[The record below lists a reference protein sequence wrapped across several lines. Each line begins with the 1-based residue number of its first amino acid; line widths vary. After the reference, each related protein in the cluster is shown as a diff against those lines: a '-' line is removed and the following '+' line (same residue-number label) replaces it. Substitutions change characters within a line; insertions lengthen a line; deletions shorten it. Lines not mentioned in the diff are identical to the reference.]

1 MELYIPTSTRSVKI
15 AEIHSVPCWRVC
27 RWTGCFI
34 PLQKEQNNYSTLF
47 TWVNYF
53 IIFFIIVKYHFWE
66 KVDFWLLFAIL
77 RTPYFCHSVAK
88 QRNHFFTRSRDLV
101 YFLLKRDFE
110 RDPFGMTRISLVRL
124 FSLRTLCR
132 SISTTPSQE
141 HSSPSNHSNKM
152 KWKSII
158 VGQLR
163 TISPISG
170 ISELICSRIS

>member
-15 AEIHSVPCWRVC
+15 AEIHSVPWWRVC

-34 PLQKEQNNYSTLF
+34 SLQKEQNNYSTLSP
-47 TWVNYF
+47 WVNYL
-53 IIFFIIVKYHFWE
+53 IIFFIIVKYHFSE

-88 QRNHFFTRSRDLV
+88 QRNRFFIRSRDLV

-110 RDPFGMTRISLVRL
+110 RDPFGMTRFLL
-124 FSLRTLCR
+124 LDFFSPRNQCR
-132 SISTTPSQE
+132 SISTIPSQE
-141 HSSPSNHSNKM
+141 HSNRSSHWNKM

-163 TISPISG
+163 TISPISE
-170 ISELICSRIS
+170 IFVHIFSKIL